1 MVRMVYR
8 KGFYST
14 ELKICDEKMELWRK
28 TENIRLP
35 KKMKN
40 QFWGLTST
48 FEVIPKTEMIFK
60 NILYYSWVIP
70 SQFPC
75 KIDLKLNYRSERIV
89 EK

>member
-1 MVRMVYR
+1 MEENWKYKVA
-8 KGFYST
+8 
-14 ELKICDEKMELWRK
+14 EK
-28 TENIRLP
+28 N
-35 KKMKN
+35 MKN

-75 KIDLKLNYRSERIV
+75 KIDQKMSYWAETIVGKWPQNLPLKIT
-89 EK
+89 